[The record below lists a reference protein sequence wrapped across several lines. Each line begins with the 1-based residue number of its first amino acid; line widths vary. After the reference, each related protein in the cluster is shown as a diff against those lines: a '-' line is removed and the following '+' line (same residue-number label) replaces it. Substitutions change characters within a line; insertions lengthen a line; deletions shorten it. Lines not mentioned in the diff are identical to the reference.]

1 MKLSFVV
8 PVYNVEKY
16 LDNCIG
22 SLYRQNLQESDFE
35 IICVNDGSKDGS
47 LNVLKRWQALHN
59 NLVIIN
65 QENGGLSK
73 ARNSGICAAS
83 GEYIRFIDSDD
94 YIADGVTNDAV
105 NIAINNKLD
114 ILYTSTLATNRE
126 DEYKPRFSEFNED
139 SIIISCGKDYF
150 VNNNT
155 PNGAWEYFISRDFIL
170 RNNLKFEEGRICE
183 DGMFTLTSLTLAQR
197 VSKCNVDYYRYIQR
211 PNSITTRKE
220 LKHIQK
226 TADDFAYAIAYIN
239 NIIISEK
246 QACGNTEYVKKLIQ
260 RRNSYFFYFQ
270 IRTIRACFSRNQIK
284 SYLKRFRA
292 DGCYPNRGLTK
303 DYYFTHKLL
312 SKLFQVEWL
321 YLLLC
326 NGYTA
331 IQKLKKRE

>member
-1 MKLSFVV
+1 MKLSFVI

-22 SLYRQNLQESDFE
+22 SLYRQNLEESDFE
-35 IICVNDGSKDGS
+35 VICVNDGSKDGS

-65 QENGGLSK
+65 QENGGQSK
-73 ARNSGICAAS
+73 ARNAGICAS
-83 GEYIRFIDSDD
+83 KGKFIRFIDSDD

-105 NIAINNKLD
+105 NMAINNQLD
-114 ILYTSTLATNRE
+114 ILYTSTLGTNRE
-126 DEYKPRFSEFNED
+126 DEYKPRFSECDEN
-139 SIIISCGKDYF
+139 SITISCGKDYF

-155 PNGAWEYFISRDFIL
+155 PNGAWEYFISRDFIIS
-170 RNNLKFEEGRICE
+170 NNLKFEEGRICE

-226 TADDFAYAIAYIN
+226 TADDFAYAVAYIN
-239 NIIISEK
+239 NIILNEK
-246 QACGNTEYVKKLIQ
+246 QAYGNTEYVQKLVQ

-270 IRTIRACFSRNQIK
+270 IRTIKACFSKKQIK
-284 SYLKRFRA
+284 SYLKKFRTE
-292 DGCYPNRGLTK
+292 GCYPNSGLTK
-303 DYYFTHKLL
+303 DYYFIHKLL
-312 SKLFQVEWL
+312 SKLFQIEWL
-321 YLLLC
+321 YLLFC
-326 NGYTA
+326 KGYA
-331 IQKLKKRE
+331 VIQKFEKRE

>member
-22 SLYRQNLQESDFE
+22 SLYRQNLRESDFE
-35 IICVNDGSKDGS
+35 VICVNDGSKDGS
-47 LNVLKRWQALHN
+47 LNALKRWQALHN

-65 QENGGLSK
+65 QENGGVSK
-73 ARNSGICAAS
+73 ARNAGICAAK

-114 ILYTSTLATNRE
+114 ILYTKTLLTNKE
-126 DEYKPRFSEFNED
+126 DEYKPRFSECDEN
-139 SIIISCGKDYF
+139 SITISCGKDYF

-155 PNGAWEYFISRDFIL
+155 PNGVWEYFISRDFIL
-170 RNNLKFEEGRICE
+170 HNNLKFEEGRICE
-183 DGMFTLTSLTLAQR
+183 DGMFTLTSLTLAKR

-239 NIIISEK
+239 NIILNQK
-246 QACGNTEYVKKLIQ
+246 KDFGNTEYANKLIQ
-260 RRNSYFFYFQ
+260 RRDSYFFYFQ
-270 IRTIRACFSRNQIK
+270 IRTIKACFSKKQIK
-284 SYLKRFRA
+284 SYLKKFRA
-292 DGCYPNRGLTK
+292 KGCYPNSGLTK
-303 DYYFTHKLL
+303 DYSCTHKLL
-312 SKLFQVEWL
+312 SKLFQFEWL
-321 YLLLC
+321 YLLFC
-326 NGYTA
+326 KGYA
-331 IQKLKKRE
+331 VIQKFEKRE

>member
-8 PVYNVEKY
+8 PVYNAEKY

-35 IICVNDGSKDGS
+35 VICVNDGSKDGS
-47 LNVLKRWQALHN
+47 LEVLKRWQALHS

-65 QENGGLSK
+65 QKNGGLSK
-73 ARNSGICAAS
+73 ARNVGICAAS

-94 YIADGVTNDAV
+94 YIADGVTNDAI

-114 ILYTSTLATNRE
+114 ILYTSTLETNRE
-126 DEYKPRFSEFNED
+126 DEYKPRFSECNAK
-139 SIIISCGKDYF
+139 SITISSGKDYF
-150 VNNNT
+150 ANNNT

-170 RNNLKFEEGRICE
+170 RNNLNFEEGRICE
-183 DGMFTLTSLTLAQR
+183 DGMFMVTSLTLAQR

-211 PNSITTRKE
+211 PNSITTRKD
-220 LKHIQK
+220 LKHMQK
-226 TADDFAYAIAYIN
+226 TADDFAYAIEYIN
-239 NIIISEK
+239 NVIISEK
-246 QACGNTEYVKKLIQ
+246 QAYGNTEYVKKLVQ

-270 IRTIRACFSRNQIK
+270 IRAIKACFSRNQIK
-284 SYLKRFRA
+284 SYLKNFRV
-292 DGCYPNRGLTK
+292 DGCYPNSGLTK

-312 SKLFQVEWL
+312 SKLFQFEWL

-326 NGYTA
+326 NGYKV
-331 IQKLKKRE
+331 IQKFENR

>member
-22 SLYRQNLQESDFE
+22 SLYRQNLRESDFE
-35 IICVNDGSKDGS
+35 VICVNDGSKDGS

-65 QENGGLSK
+65 QENGGVSK
-73 ARNSGICAAS
+73 ARNAGICAAK

-114 ILYTSTLATNRE
+114 ILYTKTLLTNKE
-126 DEYKPRFSEFNED
+126 DEYKPRFSECDEN
-139 SIIISCGKDYF
+139 SITISCGKDYF

-155 PNGAWEYFISRDFIL
+155 PNGVWEYFISRDFIL
-170 RNNLKFEEGRICE
+170 HNNLKFEEGRICE
-183 DGMFTLTSLTLAQR
+183 DGMFTLTSLTLAKR

-239 NIIISEK
+239 NIILNQK
-246 QACGNTEYVKKLIQ
+246 KDFGNTEYANKLIQ
-260 RRNSYFFYFQ
+260 RRDSYFFYFQ
-270 IRTIRACFSRNQIK
+270 IRTIKACFSKKQIK
-284 SYLKRFRA
+284 SYLKKFRA
-292 DGCYPNRGLTK
+292 KGCYPNSGLTK
-303 DYYFTHKLL
+303 DYSCTHKLL
-312 SKLFQVEWL
+312 SKLFQFEWL
-321 YLLLC
+321 YLLFC
-326 NGYTA
+326 KGYA
-331 IQKLKKRE
+331 VIQKFEKRE